1 MTWKPLETRP
11 HHVSGARGDSG
22 AGASHR
28 TVQAWMDSREKQP
41 GKGPQ
46 NPRTK
51 RATTAGKSGAT
62 AGKKSIANCR
72 QTTNNHHSYR
82 GPPDTDHSTRWQRR
96 QAKQHRG
103 ADGSDSAQ
111 RSEAQQSQFI
121 EETIEISTEADW
133 IQKIVAIP
141 PLQCNDEKVE
151 QWSSVFRR
159 LRRCCRLNPLGKG

>member
-1 MTWKPLETRP
+1 MAWKPLETRP

-51 RATTAGKSGAT
+51 RATTAGKSGPT

-82 GPPDTDHSTRWQRR
+82 GPPDTDLSTRWQRR

-111 RSEAQQSQFI
+111 RSEAEQSQFI
-121 EETIEISTEADW
+121 EETIEIPILAQRQTG
-133 IQKIVAIP
+133 
-141 PLQCNDEKVE
+141 
-151 QWSSVFRR
+151 FRR
-159 LRRCCRLNPLGKG
+159 SWKFFHYSAMMRRSSSGPQFSEDCGDVAA